1 MTNVQITTPAITL
14 AIQYSILLPQLVNKM
29 VYFLMITRSF
39 ITIVH
44 LNSVIFAMA
53 HLAAFIR
60 FIYSSADSYIR
71 VFIIQLNFVKRG
83 SLMAQSSSRFLDTF

>member
-1 MTNVQITTPAITL
+1 MTINVQITTPAITL

-44 LNSVIFAMA
+44 LNSVIFA

-60 FIYSSADSYIR
+60 FIHTFVYSLYS
-71 VFIIQLNFVKRG
+71 
-83 SLMAQSSSRFLDTF
+83 

>member
-44 LNSVIFAMA
+44 LNSVIFAY
-53 HLAAFIR
+53 LAAFIR
-60 FIYSSADSYIR
+60 LYIHTFVYSLYS
-71 VFIIQLNFVKRG
+71 
-83 SLMAQSSSRFLDTF
+83 

>member
-44 LNSVIFAMA
+44 LNSVTFA

-60 FIYSSADSYIR
+60 FIYSYIR

-83 SLMAQSSSRFLDTF
+83 SLKAQSSSRFLDNF

>member
-44 LNSVIFAMA
+44 FNSVIFA

-60 FIYSSADSYIR
+60 FIYSYIR

-83 SLMAQSSSRFLDTF
+83 SLMAQSSSRFLDNF